1 MNSIGSFLSKLQI
14 KAEEGLCYISAIAI
28 AAMMVITVADV
39 VARRFF
45 HLHVK
50 GSYEYVALL
59 FVYLIYFGL
68 AYAQRNDAHITIG
81 ILYDRLP
88 RKARLPIEG
97 VLLSISFILFST
109 LTWYTAQST
118 WFNYQMGDT
127 MLGSIQ
133 VVTWPSR
140 VGVPVGCGMFALRF
154 LTQLIGVVKK
164 GALYEE
170 AGVGEEAGERI

>member
-1 MNSIGSFLSKLQI
+1 MKRIGSFLSKLQI
-14 KAEEGLCYISAIAI
+14 KTEEGICFISAMAI

-45 HLHVK
+45 HYHVK

-68 AYAQRNDAHITIG
+68 AYAQRHDAHITIG

-97 VLLSISFILFST
+97 LLLAISFILFSA
-109 LTWYTAQST
+109 LTWYTAKSA

-127 MLGSIQ
+127 MLGAIQ
-133 VVTWPSR
+133 VKTWPSR
-140 VGVPVGCGMFALRF
+140 AGVPVGCGMFALRF
-154 LTQLIGVVKK
+154 LAQLIGLVKR
-164 GALYEE
+164 GELYEE
-170 AGVGEEAGERI
+170 AGVGEGTG